1 MEKFSIDFVSPANA
15 ESLAAEISFDDQLLC
30 RIDRDR
36 HDGALEI
43 EFFHLSRVLASE
55 VTMKFPL
62 LEFLSV
68 LDQVRS
74 DLQQIPR

>member
-1 MEKFSIDFVSPANA
+1 MGKFSIDFVSPANA
-15 ESLAAEISFDDQLLC
+15 ESLAAEISFEGQLLC

-36 HDGALEI
+36 HEGVLEI

-62 LEFLSV
+62 SEFLSV
-68 LDQVRS
+68 VEQVRS